1 MYGKNEKKKMLSGR
15 LYSCKDDKELEND
28 EKRCRMLVRLFNAT
42 TEEQKDY
49 RRQLIGEL
57 LGGCG
62 ERCHFEPPIHFDYG
76 CHTYIGENFY
86 ANFDCVILDVNQVMI
101 GEDVRFGPK
110 VCVFTAGHPIDP
122 EVRSTGLLYGL
133 PITIGN
139 HVWIGGNTVVNPGV
153 TIGDN
158 AVIGS
163 GSVVTRDI
171 PPNVVAAGNPCRVIR
186 EITAADQAYWSAQCK
201 EYYENED

>member
-15 LYSCKDDKELEND
+15 LYSPREDDQLARD
-28 EKRCRMLVRLFNAT
+28 EKKCRMLVRLFNGT

-49 RRQLIGEL
+49 RRQLMAEL

-62 ERCHFEPPIHFDYG
+62 EHFHIEPPVHFDFG
-76 CHTYIGENFY
+76 CNTYIGENFY
-86 ANFDCVILDVNQVMI
+86 SNFDCVILDVNKVVI
-101 GEDVRFGPK
+101 GDNVLFGPK

-122 EVRSTGLLYGL
+122 VIRTEVLQYGY
-133 PITIGN
+133 PVTIGN
-139 HVWIGGNTVVNPGV
+139 NVWIGGNTVINPGV

-158 AVIGS
+158 TVIGS

-171 PPNVVAAGNPCRVIR
+171 PANVVAAGNPCRVIR
-186 EITAADQAYWSAQCK
+186 EINEKDREYWQKQK
-201 EYYENED
+201 EEYFANDD

>member
-15 LYSCKDDKELEND
+15 LYSPREDDQLARD
-28 EKRCRMLVRLFNAT
+28 EKKCRMLVRLFNGT

-49 RRQLIGEL
+49 RRQLMAEL

-62 ERCHFEPPIHFDYG
+62 EHFHIEPPVHFDFG
-76 CHTYIGENFY
+76 CNTYIGENFY
-86 ANFDCVILDVNQVMI
+86 SNFDCVILDVNKVVI
-101 GEDVRFGPK
+101 GDNVLFGPK

-122 EVRSTGLLYGL
+122 VIRTEVLQYGY
-133 PITIGN
+133 PVTIGN
-139 HVWIGGNTVVNPGV
+139 NVWIGGNTVINPGV

-158 AVIGS
+158 VVIGS

-171 PPNVVAAGNPCRVIR
+171 PANVVAAGNPCRVIR
-186 EITAADQAYWSAQCK
+186 EINEKDREYWQKQK
-201 EYYENED
+201 EEYFANDD